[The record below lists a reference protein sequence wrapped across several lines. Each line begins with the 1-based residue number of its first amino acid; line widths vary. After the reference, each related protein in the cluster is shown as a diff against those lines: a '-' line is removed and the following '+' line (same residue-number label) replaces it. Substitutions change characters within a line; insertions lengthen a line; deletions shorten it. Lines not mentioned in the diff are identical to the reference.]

1 MTSVSNL
8 MQARIIKKRMLT
20 PSVCEFTLA
29 ADDENLSSFEP
40 GSHITVETPS
50 GAMRRY
56 SLVND
61 GQNAPDNYVIS
72 IKRETTSRGGSIS
85 MHNQTEE
92 GTALR
97 ISAPENTFPLK
108 EAPEYLLIAGGIGV
122 TPIYSMAQ
130 YLAKQEKSFRII
142 YCSRSAEE
150 SPYLTELVNTFGE
163 KLTVNHT
170 EGVSENRFD
179 FWNYFAEVK
188 NIHVYCCGPE
198 PLMEEIKAISGHWP
212 EGRVNFEN
220 FKPVEVTRADDVA
233 FEVTLQKSNQTITV
247 PADRS
252 ILEAIRDAGI
262 KATSSCESGTCGSCK
277 SKLVEGDVD
286 HRDMVLM
293 EDEKADYIMIC
304 VSRPTT
310 GDLTIDL

>member
-1 MTSVSNL
+1 MTSASNL

-29 ADDENLSSFEP
+29 ADDMKLSSFDP

-61 GQNAPDNYVIS
+61 GQNTPDIYVIS
-72 IKRETTSRGGSIS
+72 VKSETTSRGGSIS
-85 MHNQTEE
+85 MHNQTEV

-97 ISAPENTFPLK
+97 ISGPENTFPLN
-108 EAPEYLLIAGGIGV
+108 EAAEYLLIAGGIGV

-150 SPYLTELVNTFGE
+150 SPYLTELEDTFSD
-163 KLTVNHT
+163 KLTSNHT

-179 FWNYFAEVK
+179 FWDYFAEVK
-188 NIHVYCCGPE
+188 NMHVYCCGPE
-198 PLMEEIKAISGHWP
+198 PLVEEIKAISGHWP

-233 FEVTLQKSNQTITV
+233 FEVTLQKSNQTITI

-252 ILEAIRDAGI
+252 ILEAIREAGI
-262 KATSSCESGTCGSCK
+262 KTTSSCESGTCGSCK

-293 EDEKADYIMIC
+293 EDEKADHIMIC
-304 VSRPTT
+304 VSRPNT

>member
-1 MTSVSNL
+1 MTSASDL
-8 MQARIIKKRMLT
+8 MQAKVIKKRMLT

-29 ADDENLSSFEP
+29 VGDENLSSFDP

-61 GQNAPDNYVIS
+61 GQNNPDNYVIA
-72 IKRETTSRGGSIS
+72 IKREADSRGGSIS
-85 MHNQTEE
+85 MHDQTEE
-92 GTALR
+92 GSTLKF
-97 ISAPENTFPLK
+97 SAPENTFPLK
-108 EAPEYLLIAGGIGV
+108 EAPEYLLIAGGIGI

-130 YLAKQEKSFRII
+130 HLANQGKPFRII

-150 SPYLTELVNTFGE
+150 SPYLTELGDMFSDQ
-163 KLTVNHT
+163 LTASHT

-179 FWNYFAEVK
+179 FWDYFAEVK
-188 NIHVYCCGPE
+188 NIHVYCCGPK
-198 PLMEEIKAISGHWP
+198 PLVEEIKAISGHWP

-252 ILEAIRDAGI
+252 ILEAIREAGI
-262 KATSSCESGTCGSCK
+262 KTTSSCESGTCGSCK
-277 SKLVEGDVD
+277 SRLVEGDVD

-293 EDEKADYIMIC
+293 EDEKADHIMIC
-304 VSRPTT
+304 VSRPNT